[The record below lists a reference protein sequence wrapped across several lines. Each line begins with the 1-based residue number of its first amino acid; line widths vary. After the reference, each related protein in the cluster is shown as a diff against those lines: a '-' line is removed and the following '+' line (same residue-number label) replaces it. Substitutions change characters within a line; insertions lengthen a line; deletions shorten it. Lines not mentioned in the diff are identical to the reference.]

1 MCDCYN
7 LITET
12 QVTHEETNAFSSI
25 LFGTPGTPCTTTYNG
40 SEAACALY
48 NCPSARTYTSSV
60 QTILQ
65 SAIVAGGGIPACYTF
80 SLPEHTQEPRSKNTE
95 YCFCCVKRQ
104 KHEVSKRKDLFF
116 STKISRVLLS
126 MVVTFCGYPRYLCAQ
141 AEACGGVD
149 GGGMTPTI
157 CLCRKKG
164 GKLTAMHANSFFYAR
179 QVSLFFCLSAL
190 WIRL

>member
-1 MCDCYN
+1 MRAVQLPIRPHLYF
-7 LITET
+7 
-12 QVTHEETNAFSSI
+12 VRTNN
-25 LFGTPGTPCTTTYNG
+25 TPKCHRRRRGHPR
-40 SEAACALY
+40 L
-48 NCPSARTYTSSV
+48 PHIQPPRTY
-60 QTILQ
+60 
-65 SAIVAGGGIPACYTF
+65 ARVAV
-80 SLPEHTQEPRSKNTE
+80 KNTE